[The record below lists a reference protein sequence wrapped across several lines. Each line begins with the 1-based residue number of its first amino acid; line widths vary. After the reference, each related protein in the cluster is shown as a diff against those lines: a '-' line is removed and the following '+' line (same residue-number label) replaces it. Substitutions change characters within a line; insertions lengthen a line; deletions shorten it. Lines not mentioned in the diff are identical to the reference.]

1 MYIHAMVRH
10 TAVTPEAARFYGPAG
25 YCAGERVGW
34 LMKRALMSIA
44 QAADRR
50 LEPKGITHAQWA
62 ALFMLQRCRA
72 STVAELARET
82 QSDPGAMTRL
92 LDRLEAKGFCRRQR
106 STDDRR
112 VVRIE
117 LTPEGEL
124 AAQEV
129 PVVMALAGC
138 ASPRGITSDA
148 ALIAPTT
155 LGVDPT
161 TTTAPVAAEWWRGF
175 EDPVLD
181 DLIARATAGT
191 PSLRVAAARAAR
203 ASANVASANAAEG
216 PQVTGSIDA
225 TRQRFTATG
234 LYPPPIAGSIRDTAT
249 A

>member
-1 MYIHAMVRH
+1 MSR
-10 TAVTPEAARFYGPAG
+10 TPAALKIAKAFYEPAG
-25 YCAGERVGW
+25 YCVDESVGW

-117 LTPEGEL
+117 LTPEGDL

-129 PVVMALAGC
+129 PIVL
-138 ASPRGITSDA
+138 SDV
-148 ALIAPTT
+148 LNEH
-155 LGVDPT
+155 LKGFSS
-161 TTTAPVAAEWWRGF
+161 AEWSQLK
-175 EDPVLD
+175 DM
-181 DLIARATAGT
+181 
-191 PSLRVAAARAAR
+191 LRRMVA
-203 ASANVASANAAEG
+203 NGCDAEKEN
-216 PQVTGSIDA
+216 GS
-225 TRQRFTATG
+225 
-234 LYPPPIAGSIRDTAT
+234 
-249 A
+249 

>member
-1 MYIHAMVRH
+1 MRH
-10 TAVTPEAARFYGPAG
+10 PTSTAPASTRFYEPVG
-25 YCAGERVGW
+25 YCADESVGW

-62 ALFMLQRCRA
+62 ALFMLQRSRA

-129 PVVMALAGC
+129 PIVLSEVLNEHLAGF
-138 ASPRGITSDA
+138 SKTEWSQLKDMLKRM
-148 ALIAPTT
+148 
-155 LGVDPT
+155 
-161 TTTAPVAAEWWRGF
+161 VANGE
-175 EDPVLD
+175 
-181 DLIARATAGT
+181 
-191 PSLRVAAARAAR
+191 AAATR
-203 ASANVASANAAEG
+203 N
-216 PQVTGSIDA
+216 GS
-225 TRQRFTATG
+225 
-234 LYPPPIAGSIRDTAT
+234 
-249 A
+249 